1 MKNIRNYRANKLYGF
16 SDKSCMCVAPLQD
29 VPNKNK
35 EEDSVLEMIYA
46 PVPSTRL
53 PDPRLPFKLMRSNS
67 EAVKSVIND
76 FVLKQHSHQ
85 SSNADADTAL
95 DFTSKRE
102 DQFGNERLAYQNALI
117 DAVRLGQVSNDEGTE

>member
-1 MKNIRNYRANKLYGF
+1 MENLRNYRAKKLYGF
-16 SDKSCMCVAPLQD
+16 SDKSCLCVVPIQD

-46 PVPSTRL
+46 PEPLTRL

-76 FVLKQHSHQ
+76 FVLKQHTHQ
-85 SSNADADTAL
+85 SSSADADTAL

-102 DQFGNERLAYQNALI
+102 DQFGNERIAYQSALI
-117 DAVRLGQVSNDEGTE
+117 DAVKLGQVSNDEGTD

>member
-1 MKNIRNYRANKLYGF
+1 MDNIRNFRANKLYGF
-16 SDKSCMCVAPLQD
+16 FDKSCKCVAPIQD

-46 PVPSTRL
+46 PEPSTRL

-95 DFTSKRE
+95 EFTSKRE

-117 DAVRLGQVSNDEGTE
+117 DAVKLGQVSNDEGTE